1 MEEQQILYS
10 MFYKA
15 QDRFT
20 QPITPVGFEPDII
33 QEYIHWGLTLAS
45 YYEKHA
51 EHENLLLCELFLRQ
65 VFFHL
70 IDAIESPHHSLAFRQ
85 MCLDSIHS
93 PLFSLKRHYCQQ
105 IDGDQRYLTLQTT
118 LKQVQAPLG

>member
-20 QPITPVGFEPDII
+20 QTYTPPGFEPDIV
-33 QEYIHWGLTLAS
+33 QEYIHCGLTLAS

-51 EHENLLLCELFLRQ
+51 KNENLLLCELFLRQ
-65 VFFHL
+65 LFFHL
-70 IDAIESPHHSLAFRQ
+70 IDAIESPQRSLAFRQ
-85 MCLDSIHS
+85 VCLDATYS

-105 IDGDQRYLTLQTT
+105 IEGNPRFISLQKTLQ
-118 LKQVQAPLG
+118 QVQAPLG

>member
-15 QDRFT
+15 QDRFS
-20 QPITPVGFEPDII
+20 QPDVPEGFEPDII
-33 QEYIHWGLTLAS
+33 QEYIHCGLSLAS

-51 EHENLLLCELFLRQ
+51 EHENILLCELFLRQ

-70 IDAIESPHHSLAFRQ
+70 IEAIESPRRPVTFRQ
-85 MCLDSIHS
+85 TCLNSIYS

-105 IDGDQRYLTLQTT
+105 VEGNKRFVSLQKTLQ
-118 LKQVQAPLG
+118 QVQAPLG